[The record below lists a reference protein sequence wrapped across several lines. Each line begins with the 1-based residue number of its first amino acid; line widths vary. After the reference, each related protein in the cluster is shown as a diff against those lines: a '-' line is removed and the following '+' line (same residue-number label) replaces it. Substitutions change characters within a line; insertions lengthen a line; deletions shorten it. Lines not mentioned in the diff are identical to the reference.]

1 MTSSSP
7 SSPFRATFDCLWC
20 GTPWTTRGPDDLE
33 GWAQLCSTCL
43 GKAGSNPFLR
53 IRLRS
58 AIEARAAAG
67 PSGPPAASASTN
79 PEAAPGSTV
88 APPAAPAHQPTA
100 PAPPRTTA
108 PRRASSLPAPAPT
121 TFPDDWFMRRGEFA
135 QGALHDTAWEAEL
148 DVVTRWLDGQPL
160 AGRIEEPA
168 AGIGFFSPLIAD
180 KGELHAT
187 DPDGAAL
194 DRARDR
200 LLAHRL
206 RAHLHVADPW
216 VVPPR
221 PGEPGA
227 DAVLASFLLGR
238 VRGAGLDTATAS
250 LLARLRPGGRLASI
264 ELLPDP
270 AGGPPESIPWT
281 WHAPGVMEASLRR
294 AGFRALQRTT
304 TGRFFVLTAAEAG

>member
-1 MTSSSP
+1 MTSP

-20 GTPWTTRGPDDLE
+20 GTPWTTRGADDLE

-53 IRLRS
+53 VRLRS

-67 PSGPPAASASTN
+67 PSSPTAVPA
-79 PEAAPGSTV
+79 GST
-88 APPAAPAHQPTA
+88 ATSPAAPAKPTAA
-100 PAPPRTTA
+100 PAPRTAA
-108 PRRASSLPAPAPT
+108 PRRAASLPPPAPT
-121 TFPDDWFMRRGEFA
+121 TFPDDWFLRHGAFA
-135 QGALHDTAWEAEL
+135 QGALHDTAWDAEL
-148 DVVTRWLDGQPL
+148 DVVTRWLDDQPL
-160 AGRIEEPA
+160 SGRIEEPA

-221 PGEPGA
+221 PDEPGA
-227 DAVLASFLLGR
+227 DAVLAAFLLGR

-270 AGGPPESIPWT
+270 AGGPPDSIPWT
-281 WHAPGVMEASLRR
+281 WHAPGVVEASLRR
-294 AGFRALQRTT
+294 AGFRALERTT
-304 TGRFFVLTAAEAG
+304 TGRFFVLVAAEAG

>member
-1 MTSSSP
+1 VSPSTP

-20 GTPWTTRGPDDLE
+20 GAPWTTRGPDDLE

-53 IRLRS
+53 VRLRS
-58 AIEARAAAG
+58 AIEARASASPPSVAGEPAAVAEPLAVAG
-67 PSGPPAASASTN
+67 PPVAAPGTSSPSVPPAA
-79 PEAAPGSTV
+79 
-88 APPAAPAHQPTA
+88 
-100 PAPPRTTA
+100 RA
-108 PRRASSLPAPAPT
+108 PRRAASLPAPAPT
-121 TFPDDWFMRRGEFA
+121 TFPDDWFLRRGEFA
-135 QGALHDTAWEAEL
+135 RGALHDTAWEAEL
-148 DVVTRWLDGQPL
+148 DVVTRWLDDQPL
-160 AGRIEEPA
+160 AGRIEEPG
-168 AGIGFFSPLIAD
+168 AGVGFFSPLVAG
-180 KGELHAT
+180 KGELHVS

-216 VVPPR
+216 VVPAR

-227 DAVLASFLLGR
+227 DAVLAAFLLGR

-250 LLARLRPGGRLASI
+250 LLARLRPGGHLASI

-270 AGGPPESIPWT
+270 AGGPPATIPWT
-281 WHAPGVMEASLRR
+281 WHDPDVVEASLRR
-294 AGFRALQRTT
+294 AGFRAVERTA
-304 TGRFFVLTAAEAG
+304 TGRFFRLVAAEAG

>member
-1 MTSSSP
+1 VSPSTP

-20 GTPWTTRGPDDLE
+20 GAPWTTRGQDDLE

-43 GKAGSNPFLR
+43 GKAGTNPFLR
-53 IRLRS
+53 VRLRA
-58 AIEARAAAG
+58 AIEARAASSPVG
-67 PSGPPAASASTN
+67 AAK
-79 PEAAPGSTV
+79 PVAAEPGVPTAKV
-88 APPAAPAHQPTA
+88 PAPAQG
-100 PAPPRTTA
+100 
-108 PRRASSLPAPAPT
+108 PRRAATMPPPAPT
-121 TFPDDWFMRRGEFA
+121 TFPDDWFLRRGEYA
-135 QGALHDTAWEAEL
+135 LGAVHDTAWDAEL
-148 DVVTRWLDGQPL
+148 DVVTRWLDDQPL
-160 AGRIEEPA
+160 AGRIEEPG
-168 AGIGFFSPLIAD
+168 AGVGFFSPLVAGR
-180 KGELHAT
+180 GELHAS

-216 VVPPR
+216 VVPAR

-227 DAVLASFLLGR
+227 DGVLAAFLLGR

-270 AGGPPESIPWT
+270 AGGPPRTIPWT
-281 WHAPGVMEASLRR
+281 WHDPDVVEASLRR
-294 AGFRALQRTT
+294 AGFRGLERTI
-304 TGRFFVLTAAEAG
+304 TGRYFRLVAAEAG

>member
-1 MTSSSP
+1 MTPSSP

-58 AIEARAAAG
+58 AIEARAAAA
-67 PSGPPAASASTN
+67 PSSTSATGPPSTPAAAIRATADASA
-79 PEAAPGSTV
+79 AADH
-88 APPAAPAHQPTA
+88 PPA
-100 PAPPRTTA
+100 PAPARTTA

-121 TFPDDWFMRRGEFA
+121 TFPDDWFMRRGAFER
-135 QGALHDTAWEAEL
+135 GALHDTAWEAEL

-200 LLAHRL
+200 LLAHHL

-227 DAVLASFLLGR
+227 DAVLAAFLLGR

-294 AGFRALQRTT
+294 AGFRALERTT
-304 TGRFFVLTAAEAG
+304 TGRFFVLIAAEAG

>member
-53 IRLRS
+53 GRLRS
-58 AIEARAAAG
+58 AIDARAAAG
-67 PSGPPAASASTN
+67 PSGPSPDAD
-79 PEAAPGSTV
+79 GST
-88 APPAAPAHQPTA
+88 ATTSAMPAGAARA
-100 PAPPRTTA
+100 PAPVRPAA
-108 PRRASSLPAPAPT
+108 PRRAPSLPVPAPT
-121 TFPDDWFMRRGEFA
+121 TFPDDWFLRHGEFA
-135 QGALHDTAWEAEL
+135 RGALHDTAWEAEL
-148 DVVTRWLDGQPL
+148 DVVTRWLDDQPL

-180 KGELHAT
+180 KGELQAT

-216 VVPPR
+216 VVPSR

-227 DAVLASFLLGR
+227 DAVLAAFLLGR

-270 AGGPPESIPWT
+270 AGGPPDAIPWT
-281 WHAPGVMEASLRR
+281 WHAPGVVESSLRR
-294 AGFRALQRTT
+294 AGFRALERTT
-304 TGRFFVLTAAEAG
+304 TGRFFVLIAAEAG

>member
-53 IRLRS
+53 VRLRS

-67 PSGPPAASASTN
+67 PSGTPAIAPSTTPPTAGSTTSSSAS
-79 PEAAPGSTV
+79 PADHRPAPGPARST
-88 APPAAPAHQPTA
+88 T
-100 PAPPRTTA
+100 

-121 TFPDDWFMRRGEFA
+121 TFPDDWFMRRGEFER
-135 QGALHDTAWEAEL
+135 GALHDTAWEAEL

-227 DAVLASFLLGR
+227 DAVLAAFLLGR

-270 AGGPPESIPWT
+270 AGGPPDSIPWT

-294 AGFRALQRTT
+294 AGFRALERTT
-304 TGRFFVLTAAEAG
+304 TGRFFVLIAAEAG

>member
-53 IRLRS
+53 VRLRS

-67 PSGPPAASASTN
+67 PSSASAAGPSGTR
-79 PEAAPGSTV
+79 ATAPGST
-88 APPAAPAHQPTA
+88 ASPSAASADHVPA
-100 PAPPRTTA
+100 PAPARPAA
-108 PRRASSLPAPAPT
+108 PRRATSLPAPAPT

-135 QGALHDTAWEAEL
+135 RGALHDTAWEAEL

-180 KGELHAT
+180 KGELHAS

-227 DAVLASFLLGR
+227 DAVLAAFLLGR
-238 VRGAGLDTATAS
+238 VRGAGLDTAAAS

-270 AGGPPESIPWT
+270 AGGPPDTIPWT
-281 WHAPGVMEASLRR
+281 WHAPGVVEASLRR
-294 AGFRALQRTT
+294 AGFRALERTT
-304 TGRFFVLTAAEAG
+304 TGRFFALTSAEAG